1 MQLRTSRIF
10 WTAGGSY
17 YAKEVRPLLP
27 RDFVH
32 LCHTNEEVEEL
43 KKYIEMTVINI

>member
-1 MQLRTSRIF
+1 MQLKTPRIF
-10 WTAGGSY
+10 WTADVSSF
-17 YAKEVRPLLP
+17 AKEVRPLLP